1 MSDRISRA
9 RETRVA
15 MLRTGLGLM
24 FGLLLSGCLGR
35 SPTVEHFMLG
45 KIDGPPQVS
54 SSDEP
59 GLAVLVGPVKL
70 PAYLER
76 PQIAR
81 LEENG
86 EVELE
91 EFSRWLGGFEENF
104 LRSTSLG
111 LARKLDSI
119 KVVVPPSSPPFS
131 LDYRVRF
138 HVDDFVFVTDR
149 DVLRARI
156 RWALISEGK
165 ESAPQLFLMEVSQPV
180 EDGSSAS
187 LVEAHE
193 VVIAEL
199 VSRIAIEIERS
210 EASAQAEGL

>member
-1 MSDRISRA
+1 MSDRMSRA
-9 RETRVA
+9 RETRAAV
-15 MLRTGLGLM
+15 LRTGLGLM

-35 SPTVEHFMLG
+35 SPAVEHFMLG

-119 KVVVPPSSPPFS
+119 KVVVPFSSDRSEVLHGLRSIMRETGAGQTRESTRHDLLDKMRRLRQDTQPSSTANN
-131 LDYRVRF
+131 Y
-138 HVDDFVFVTDR
+138 HT
-149 DVLRARI
+149 VLSQI
-156 RWALISEGK
+156 ISFADE
-165 ESAPQLFLMEVSQPV
+165 
-180 EDGSSAS
+180 
-187 LVEAHE
+187 EANNLG
-193 VVIAEL
+193 VPT
-199 VSRIAIEIERS
+199 
-210 EASAQAEGL
+210 